1 MHQAG
6 HRSTCSTEILQG
18 KHMKK
23 SLIAL
28 AVLAASGAAL
38 AQSSVTLY
46 GRIDTSVGSIKDQG
60 SASADKK
67 ATTKVFNG
75 GEAGLTS
82 PRWGMRGTED
92 LGGGL
97 KAGFQLENRF
107 DSDTGLNKTD
117 SGKPSQFFRGASF
130 VSLSGGFGEVRLGR
144 GTTVFDDVRALSI
157 SSSVFDSAFTPASN
171 GVFGSGGD
179 YTSRLDNKI
188 TYLSPNMGGF
198 YVGVDFAPDE
208 DAAKKADSMAF
219 KAGYRAG
226 PLHVALGY
234 QDEKTSANY
243 TGLSGSY
250 DFGVA
255 SVSAGF
261 NMRDADTGGAEDT
274 EYTVGV
280 NLPFGAVALSAGYA
294 NSKTEV
300 GSTTTLK
307 SSGFGLGATYSL
319 SKRTRAYV
327 GYRSVE
333 RKNAAGV
340 KTRDE
345 TLYAAGIRHDF

>member
-1 MHQAG
+1 
-6 HRSTCSTEILQG
+6 
-18 KHMKK
+18 MKK

-46 GRIDTSVGSIKDQG
+46 GRVDTSVGSIKDSTKTPPNN
-60 SASADKK
+60 SAVTSMFSDGK
-67 ATTKVFNG
+67 AN
-75 GEAGLTS
+75 LTAS
-82 PRWGMRGTED
+82 RWGMRGSED

-97 KAGFQLENRF
+97 KAGFQLEQRF
-107 DSDTGLNKTD
+107 FSDTGALD
-117 SGKPSQFFRGASF
+117 GVQFKGASF
-130 VSLSGGFGEVRLGR
+130 LSLSGGFGEVRLGR
-144 GTTVFDDVRALSI
+144 STTVYDDIRALSYA
-157 SSSVFDSAFTPASN
+157 SNVFDSGFTPASN
-171 GVFGSGGD
+171 GVFSSGGD
-179 YTSRLDNKI
+179 YNSRFDNKI

-208 DAAKKADSMAF
+208 KAGVKEDKMAL

-226 PLHVALGY
+226 PMHFALGY
-234 QDEKTSANY
+234 QDEKTIADY
-243 TGLSGSY
+243 TALSGSY

-261 NMRDADTGGAEDT
+261 NMRDAKTGGAEDT

-280 NLPFGAVALSAGYA
+280 NVPFGAVALSAGYA
-294 NSKTEV
+294 SSKTKKAV
-300 GSTTTLK
+300 DPTK
-307 SSGFGLGATYSL
+307 NVKASGFGLGATYAL

-327 GYRSVE
+327 GFRSIE
-333 RKNAAGV
+333 AKSNIGT
-340 KTRDE
+340 KTKDE